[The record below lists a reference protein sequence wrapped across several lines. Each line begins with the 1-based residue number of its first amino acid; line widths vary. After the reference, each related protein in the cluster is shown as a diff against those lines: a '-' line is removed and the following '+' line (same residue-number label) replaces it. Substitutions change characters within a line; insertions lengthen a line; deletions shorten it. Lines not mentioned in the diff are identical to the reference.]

1 MESYPHAYD
10 LQHPQFGKPPCGL
23 QIMDT
28 RTGFP
33 CPFQS
38 VVIDAFNPILWGT
51 NFRGFVEGL
60 IHKFQYRPIS
70 DFLYEL

>member
-38 VVIDAFNPILWGT
+38 GRDRCF
-51 NFRGFVEGL
+51 
-60 IHKFQYRPIS
+60 
-70 DFLYEL
+70 